1 MLRNIKTKKMKKLF
15 FVLLAVCTSVIV
27 AQQRKHTISGTLK
40 DASNGETLFGA
51 TVYLK
56 GTSLGTTTNEYGFYS
71 LTAPEGTYT
80 VNVSYVGYAP
90 VEKQIQLNK
99 NIKFSTELKEE
110 GNVLDEVVINAEES
124 KKVNLR
130 SPQMSVA
137 KFSAQTIKQIP
148 VVLGEVDVIKSIQL
162 LPGVTNAGEG
172 ASGFNVRGGA
182 EDQNLILL
190 DEAIIY
196 NASHLFGF
204 FSVFN
209 NDAIKDVKLYKGGI
223 PAKFGGRVSSVLD
236 VRQKDGNNKEFK
248 LTGGIGLIS
257 SRLTAE
263 APLFGDKGSF
273 LVAGRA
279 SYANIFLAL
288 AKNENR
294 VGFYDLNLK
303 TNYQLDDKNR
313 LYLSAYFGNDDVS
326 FANSFFN
333 AYGNLSTNLR
343 WNHIFNDKLFS
354 NLSAIYSRYNYD
366 LQLEFVGLD
375 WTSRIDNYNLKY
387 DVDYYLNDKLKF
399 DFGVSGIYYKFNP
412 GEIRKLT
419 PESEINP
426 DNLDK
431 KFAVETGVYA
441 SLEHKISDKLTA
453 MYGLRYSYFN
463 RMGNQTLNVYEND
476 LPLVYN
482 ATLGIYERTQPIGET
497 TYESGESIASFDNLE
512 PRFALSY
519 QLNDKSSIKTSYNRM
534 AQYLHLISN
543 TTSATPLD
551 IWAPSGQ
558 FLKPQIADQ
567 YALGYFRNF
576 KENRYSIEV
585 EAYYKDVKNRVD
597 YVNGAQLIAQ
607 NTIETEILNG
617 KARAYGLEFLLRKN
631 KGDLTGWIAYTLSK
645 SGQQTLGGLA
655 GGPGINN
662 GNWYSTPWDRTHD
675 LSVTGNYKYN
685 EKWTFNANF
694 VFQTGRPVTYPNG
707 QFEYI
712 PNLPIPT
719 YSERNA
725 SRLPSY
731 NRLDVSATLTPRKNK
746 NRKWQAEW
754 VFGIYNLYSR
764 RNAAS
769 ISFGVNEE
777 TGINEAERTSIF
789 GITPSITYNFKF

>member
-1 MLRNIKTKKMKKLF
+1 MRIQTIII
-15 FVLLAVCTSVIV
+15 LLLIPLMGF
-27 AQQRKHTISGTLK
+27 AQSKFTISGTLK
-40 DASNGETLFGA
+40 DKANGETLFGA
-51 TVYLK
+51 TVFLK

-71 LTAPEGTYT
+71 LTAPKGTYT
-80 VNVSYVGYAP
+80 LSVSYVGYSP
-90 VEKQIQLNK
+90 IEKEIELNE
-99 NIKFSTELKEE
+99 NIKFNADLTEDT
-110 GNVLDEVVINAEES
+110 NVLDEVVITSEES
-124 KKVNLR
+124 KKVDLR
-130 SPQMSVA
+130 SPQMSVT
-137 KFSAQTIKQIP
+137 KINSQTIKQIP

-223 PAKFGGRVSSVLD
+223 PARFGGRVSSVLD

-288 AKNENR
+288 ADNENR

-303 TNYQLDDKNR
+303 TNYQINDKNR
-313 LYLSAYFGNDDVS
+313 LYLSAYFGNDDVN
-326 FANSFFN
+326 FTNSFFN
-333 AYGNLSTNLR
+333 SYGNLSANLR

-375 WTSRIDNYNLKY
+375 WLSRIDNYNLKY

-412 GEIRKLT
+412 GEIRPLT
-419 PESEINP
+419 PESSINE
-426 DNLDK
+426 DFLDK
-431 KFAVETGVYA
+431 KFATETGIYA
-441 SLEHKISDKLTA
+441 SLEHKISNNITA

-463 RMGNQTLNVYEND
+463 RFGSQTLNTYAND
-476 LPLVYN
+476 LPVVYN
-482 ATLGIYERTQPIGET
+482 STLGIYERAVPTGEVN
-497 TYESGESIASFDNLE
+497 YGDKESIASFDNFE

-519 QLNDKSSIKTSYNRM
+519 QLNEKSSIKTSYNRM

-551 IWAPSGQ
+551 IWAPSGE

-567 YALGYFRNF
+567 YAVGYFKNF
-576 KENRYSIEV
+576 KNNMYSIET
-585 EAYYKDVKNRVD
+585 EAYYKTVDNRVD
-597 YVNGAQLIAQ
+597 YINGAELIAQ

-617 KARAYGLEFLLRKN
+617 EARAYGLEFLLRKN

-645 SGQQTLGGLA
+645 SEQRTPGGAA
-655 GGPGINN
+655 GGPGLNN
-662 GNWYSTPWDRTHD
+662 GDWYNTPFDRTHD
-675 LSVTGNYKYN
+675 LSVTGNYKLN

-707 QFEYI
+707 QFQY
-712 PNLPIPT
+712 NGLSIPT
-719 YSERNA
+719 YSTRNA
-725 SRLPSY
+725 DRLPSY

-769 ISFGVNEE
+769 IRFGVNDE

>member
-1 MLRNIKTKKMKKLF
+1 MRIYAIIML
-15 FVLLAVCTSVIV
+15 LLIPFTGIS
-27 AQQRKHTISGTLK
+27 QSKFTISGTLK
-40 DASNGETLFGA
+40 DNANGETLFGA
-51 TVYLK
+51 TVFLK
-56 GTSLGTTTNEYGFYS
+56 GTSIGTMTNEYGFYS
-71 LTAPEGTYT
+71 LTAPEGKYT
-80 VNVSYVGYAP
+80 LSISYIGYASI
-90 VEKQIQLNK
+90 EKEIQLTE
-99 NIKFSTELKEE
+99 NIKFNASLKEDT
-110 GNVLDEVVINAEES
+110 NVLDEVVITSEES
-124 KKVNLR
+124 KKVDLR
-130 SPQMSVA
+130 SPQMSTT
-137 KFSAQTIKQIP
+137 KISSQTIKQIP
-148 VVLGEVDVIKSIQL
+148 VVLGEIDIIKSIQL

-279 SYANIFLAL
+279 SYANIFLTL
-288 AKNENR
+288 ANNENR

-303 TNYQLDDKNR
+303 TNYQLNEKNR

-326 FANSFFN
+326 FTNSFFN
-333 AYGNLSTNLR
+333 SYGNLSANLR
-343 WNHIFNDKLFS
+343 WNHIFSDKLFS

-375 WTSRIDNYNLKY
+375 WLSRIDNYNLKY

-399 DFGVSGIYYKFNP
+399 DFGASGIYYKFNP

-419 PESEINP
+419 PESSINE
-426 DNLDK
+426 DFLDK
-431 KFAVETGVYA
+431 KFAVETGIYA
-441 SLEHKISDKLTA
+441 SLEHKISNKLTA

-463 RMGNQTLNVYEND
+463 RFGSQVLNTYAND
-476 LPLVYN
+476 LPVVYN
-482 ATLGIYERTQPIGET
+482 PTLGIYERAEPTGQINYGDK
-497 TYESGESIASFDNLE
+497 ESIASFGNFE

-519 QLNDKSSIKTSYNRM
+519 QLNEKSSIKTSYNRM

-551 IWAPSGQ
+551 IWAPSGE

-567 YALGYFRNF
+567 VALGYFRNF
-576 KENRYSIEV
+576 KNNMYSIEA
-585 EAYYKDVKNRVD
+585 ETYYKTVKNRID
-597 YVNGAQLIAQ
+597 YINGAELIAQ
-607 NTIETEILNG
+607 NTIEREILNG
-617 KARAYGLEFLLRKN
+617 DARAYGLEFLLRKN

-645 SGQQTLGGLA
+645 SEQRTPGGAA
-655 GGPGINN
+655 GGPGLNN
-662 GNWYSTPWDRTHD
+662 GDWYNTPFDRTHD

-685 EKWTFNANF
+685 DKWTFNANF

-707 QFEYI
+707 QFQY
-712 PNLPIPT
+712 NGLSIPT
-719 YSERNA
+719 YSTRNA
-725 SRLPSY
+725 DRLPSY
-731 NRLDVSATLTPRKNK
+731 NRLDVSATLTPRNNK
-746 NRKWQAEW
+746 NRKWQGEW

-769 ISFGVNEE
+769 IRFGVNDES
-777 TGINEAERTSIF
+777 GANEAERTSIF

>member
-1 MLRNIKTKKMKKLF
+1 MRIYAIIML
-15 FVLLAVCTSVIV
+15 LLIPLTGIS
-27 AQQRKHTISGTLK
+27 QSKFTISGTLK
-40 DASNGETLFGA
+40 DNANGETLFGA
-51 TVYLK
+51 TVFLK
-56 GTSLGTTTNEYGFYS
+56 GTSIGTMTNEYGFYS
-71 LTAPEGTYT
+71 LTAPEGKYT
-80 VNVSYVGYAP
+80 LSISYIGYAP
-90 VEKQIQLNK
+90 IEKEIQLTE
-99 NIKFSTELKEE
+99 NIKFNASLKEDT
-110 GNVLDEVVINAEES
+110 NVLDEVVITSEES
-124 KKVNLR
+124 KKVDLR
-130 SPQMSVA
+130 SPQMSTT
-137 KFSAQTIKQIP
+137 KISSQTIKQIP
-148 VVLGEVDVIKSIQL
+148 VVLGEVDIIKSIQL

-263 APLFGDKGSF
+263 APMFGDKGSF
-273 LVAGRA
+273 LIAGRA

-288 AKNENR
+288 ANNENR

-303 TNYQLDDKNR
+303 TNYQLNEKNR

-326 FANSFFN
+326 FTNSFFN
-333 AYGNLSTNLR
+333 SYGNLSANLR
-343 WNHIFNDKLFS
+343 WNHIFSDKLFS

-375 WTSRIDNYNLKY
+375 WLSRIDNYNLKY

-399 DFGVSGIYYKFNP
+399 DFGASGIYYKFNP

-419 PESEINP
+419 PESSINE
-426 DNLDK
+426 DFLDK
-431 KFAVETGVYA
+431 KFAVETGIYA
-441 SLEHKISDKLTA
+441 SLEHKISNKLTA

-463 RMGNQTLNVYEND
+463 RFGSQVLNTYAND
-476 LPLVYN
+476 LPVVYN
-482 ATLGIYERTQPIGET
+482 PTLGIYERAEPTGEIN
-497 TYESGESIASFDNLE
+497 YGDKESIASFGNFE

-519 QLNDKSSIKTSYNRM
+519 QLNEKSSIKTSYNRM

-551 IWAPSGQ
+551 IWAPSGE

-567 YALGYFRNF
+567 VALGYFRNF
-576 KENRYSIEV
+576 KNNMYSIEA
-585 EAYYKDVKNRVD
+585 ETYYKTVKNRVD
-597 YVNGAQLIAQ
+597 YINGAELIAQ
-607 NTIETEILNG
+607 NTIEREILNG
-617 KARAYGLEFLLRKN
+617 DARAYGLEFLLRKN

-645 SGQQTLGGLA
+645 SEQRTPGGAA
-655 GGPGINN
+655 GGPGLNN
-662 GNWYSTPWDRTHD
+662 GDWYNTPFDRTHD

-685 EKWTFNANF
+685 DKWTFNANF

-707 QFEYI
+707 QFQY
-712 PNLPIPT
+712 NGLSIPT
-719 YSERNA
+719 YSTRNA
-725 SRLPSY
+725 DRLPSY
-731 NRLDVSATLTPRKNK
+731 NRLDVSATLTPRNNK
-746 NRKWQAEW
+746 NRKWQGEW

-769 ISFGVNEE
+769 IRFGVNDES
-777 TGINEAERTSIF
+777 GANEAERTSIF

>member
-1 MLRNIKTKKMKKLF
+1 MRIQTIII
-15 FVLLAVCTSVIV
+15 LLLIPLMGF
-27 AQQRKHTISGTLK
+27 AQSKFTISGTLK
-40 DASNGETLFGA
+40 DKANGETLFGA
-51 TVYLK
+51 TVFLK

-71 LTAPEGTYT
+71 LTAPKGTYT
-80 VNVSYVGYAP
+80 LSVSYVGYSP
-90 VEKQIQLNK
+90 IEKEIELNQ
-99 NIKFSTELKEE
+99 NIKFNADLTEDT
-110 GNVLDEVVINAEES
+110 NVLDEVVITSEES
-124 KKVNLR
+124 KKVDLR
-130 SPQMSVA
+130 SPQMSVT
-137 KFSAQTIKQIP
+137 KINSQTIKQIP

-223 PAKFGGRVSSVLD
+223 PARFGGRVSSVLD

-288 AKNENR
+288 ADNENR

-303 TNYQLDDKNR
+303 TNYQINDKNR
-313 LYLSAYFGNDDVS
+313 LYLSAYFGNDDVN
-326 FANSFFN
+326 FTNSFFN
-333 AYGNLSTNLR
+333 SYGNLSANLR

-375 WTSRIDNYNLKY
+375 WLSRIDNYNLKY

-412 GEIRKLT
+412 GEIRPLT
-419 PESEINP
+419 PESSINE
-426 DNLDK
+426 DFLDK
-431 KFAVETGVYA
+431 KFATETGIYA
-441 SLEHKISDKLTA
+441 SLEHKISNNITA

-463 RMGNQTLNVYEND
+463 RFGSQTLNTYAND
-476 LPLVYN
+476 LPVVYN
-482 ATLGIYERTQPIGET
+482 STLGIYERAVPTGEVN
-497 TYESGESIASFDNLE
+497 YGDKESIASFDNFE

-519 QLNDKSSIKTSYNRM
+519 QLNEKSSIKTSYNRM

-551 IWAPSGQ
+551 IWAPSGE

-567 YALGYFRNF
+567 YAVGYFRNF
-576 KENRYSIEV
+576 KNNMYSIET
-585 EAYYKDVKNRVD
+585 EAYYKTVDNRVD
-597 YVNGAQLIAQ
+597 YINGAELIAQ

-617 KARAYGLEFLLRKN
+617 EARAYGLEFLLRKN

-645 SGQQTLGGLA
+645 SEQRTPGGAA
-655 GGPGINN
+655 GGPGLNN
-662 GNWYSTPWDRTHD
+662 GDWYNTPFDRTHD
-675 LSVTGNYKYN
+675 LSVTGNYKLN

-707 QFEYI
+707 QFQY
-712 PNLPIPT
+712 NGLSIPT
-719 YSERNA
+719 YSTRNA
-725 SRLPSY
+725 DRLPSY

-769 ISFGVNEE
+769 IRFGVNDE

>member
-1 MLRNIKTKKMKKLF
+1 MRIYTIIILF
-15 FVLLAVCTSVIV
+15 LIPLLSFS
-27 AQQRKHTISGTLK
+27 QDKFTISGTLK
-40 DASNGETLFGA
+40 DKANGETLFGA
-51 TVYLK
+51 TVFLK
-56 GTSLGTTTNEYGFYS
+56 GTSRGTTTNEYGFYS
-71 LTAPEGTYT
+71 LTAPKGNYT
-80 VNVSYVGYAP
+80 LSVSYIGYKP
-90 VEKQIQLNK
+90 LEKEIELTK
-99 NIKFSTELKEE
+99 NIKFNADLSEDA
-110 GNVLDEVVINAEES
+110 NILDEVVISAEES

-130 SPQMSVA
+130 SPQMSVT
-137 KFSAQTIKQIP
+137 KISSQTIKQIP

-288 AKNENR
+288 ANNENR

-303 TNYQLDDKNR
+303 TNYQINDKNR
-313 LYLSAYFGNDDVS
+313 LFFSAYFGNDDVT
-326 FANSFFN
+326 FENSFFN
-333 AYGNLSTNLR
+333 SYGNLSANLR
-343 WNHIFNDKLFS
+343 WNHIFSDKLFS

-375 WTSRIDNYNLKY
+375 WLSRIDNYNLKY
-387 DVDYYLNDKLKF
+387 DIDYYLNDKLKF

-419 PESEINP
+419 PTSSINE
-426 DNLDK
+426 DFLDK
-431 KFAVETGVYA
+431 KFAVETGIYA
-441 SLEHKISDKLTA
+441 SLEHKISSNLTA

-463 RMGNQTLNVYEND
+463 RFGSQVLNTYAND
-476 LPLVYN
+476 LPVIYN
-482 ATLGIYERTQPIGET
+482 PTLGIYERANPTGQI
-497 TYESGESIASFDNLE
+497 TYGDKESIASFGNFE

-519 QLNDKSSIKTSYNRM
+519 QLNEKSSIKTSYNRM

-551 IWAPSGQ
+551 IWTPSGE

-567 YALGYFRNF
+567 YAIGYFRNF
-576 KENRYSIEV
+576 KNNTYSIET
-585 EAYYKDVKNRVD
+585 EAYYKTVKNRVD
-597 YVNGAQLIAQ
+597 YINGAELIAQ
-607 NTIETEILNG
+607 NTIEREILNG
-617 KARAYGLEFLLRKN
+617 DARAYGLEFLLRKN

-645 SGQQTLGGLA
+645 SEQRTLGGRA
-655 GGPGINN
+655 GGPGLNN
-662 GNWYSTPWDRTHD
+662 GDWYNTPFDRTHD
-675 LSVTGNYKYN
+675 LSVTGNYKVSDN
-685 EKWTFNANF
+685 WTFNANF

-707 QFEYI
+707 QFQY
-712 PNLPIPT
+712 NGLSIPT
-719 YSERNA
+719 YSTRNA
-725 SRLPSY
+725 DRLPAY
-731 NRLDVSATLTPRKNK
+731 NRLDISATLKPRNNK

-754 VFGIYNLYSR
+754 VFGIYNLYSQ

-769 ISFGVNEE
+769 ISFGVNNQS
-777 TGINEAERTSIF
+777 GLNEAERTSIF
-789 GITPSITYNFKF
+789 GITPSVTYNFKF